1 MIWVFIIMFSYGL
14 FEWAWVVQKRWMY
27 LYKISHIKYHIYITI
42 HIYIY
47 IYKYQ
52 ITILDIDV
60 TVRSFCWSVFDH
72 LQTPHWMK
80 PPDLVDHQGTFVHF
94 RAILDAAIVFA
105 MLTLG
110 FSKVSDEISESAM
123 YDWYI
128 HVYPMYDWYI
138 FHLQLAIAG
147 IFHMSTYGYPVRNWQ
162 KSIAPE
168 AIVQLWKSSRN
179 HMGRQ

>member
-1 MIWVFIIMFSYGL
+1 MLNLKWWFIKWIFNDMAFYHHVLLFGL
-14 FEWAWVVQKRWMY
+14 FEWAWVVQKR
-27 LYKISHIKYHIYITI
+27 IYF
-42 HIYIY
+42 
-47 IYKYQ
+47 
-52 ITILDIDV
+52 TILGIDV
-60 TVRSFCWSVFDH
+60 TVLSFCWLLDH
-72 LQTPHWMK
+72 LYPPGHHSKVIRWLSHWMK